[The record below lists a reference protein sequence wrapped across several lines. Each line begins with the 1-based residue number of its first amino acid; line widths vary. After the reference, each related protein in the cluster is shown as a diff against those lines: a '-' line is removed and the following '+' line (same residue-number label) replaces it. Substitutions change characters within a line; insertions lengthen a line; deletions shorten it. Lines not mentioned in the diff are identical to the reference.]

1 VSWAYAA
8 ESVTTGGGEPEFM
21 RFERET
27 RVYGEMLGVQL
38 GKIEWIKR
46 AQEADNLWSLLA
58 SRIWQEISAGGA

>member
-1 VSWAYAA
+1 
-8 ESVTTGGGEPEFM
+8 M

-46 AQEADNLWSLLA
+46 AQEVDNLWSLLA